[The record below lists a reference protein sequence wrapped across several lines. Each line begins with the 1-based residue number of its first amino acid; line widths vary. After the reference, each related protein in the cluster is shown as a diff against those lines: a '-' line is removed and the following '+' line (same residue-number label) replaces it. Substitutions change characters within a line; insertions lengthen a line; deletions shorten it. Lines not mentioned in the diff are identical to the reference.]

1 MDINEEGLKV
11 VKKKYETVGQ
21 MLRRLKRKLKIDG
34 VLIRKNDQRNVYEKP
49 GEKRSK
55 QIEINHK
62 RKIEK
67 LKRGII

>member
-34 VLIRKNDQRNVYEKP
+34 VLICKNDQRNVYEKP

-67 LKRGII
+67 LKKGE